1 VLNSSYYYVCAHPDS
16 EITLHGKNCRRLQQE
31 GQAFLGSFYY
41 YHQAMTVAKGRYAA
55 IKPCQLCSGAQQS
68 GCRQEASAKAV
79 KPKAASA
86 RPRACAALPA
96 KASAG
101 TAKKRQKSGE
111 CLTPAPVPKAKG
123 YVNRVPRKHLPE
135 NL

>member
-1 VLNSSYYYVCAHPDS
+1 M
-16 EITLHGKNCRRLQQE
+16 
-31 GQAFLGSFYY
+31 GSFYY

-55 IKPCQLCSGAQQS
+55 IKPCQLCSGEQQS
-68 GCRQEASAKAV
+68 CFRQEASAKAV

-86 RPRACAALPA
+86 RPRTCAALPA
-96 KASAG
+96 KA
-101 TAKKRQKSGE
+101 AKKRQKSGE